1 MLTEPCEILV
11 HTHTQGR
18 TVNPGRLFQKLPL
31 TLPLRRLPLTLP
43 LRRQLR
49 AVELAKAPP
58 FLTLL
63 LDAVT
68 VSSNI
73 QTSVCLNV
81 VAENVCRLAVSA
93 VQDGCA
99 VGEAAGAAAWR
110 LCCGRGAAM

>member
-1 MLTEPCEILV
+1 
-11 HTHTQGR
+11 
-18 TVNPGRLFQKLPL
+18 VNPGRLFQKLPL

-43 LRRQLR
+43 LRRLPLTLPLRRQLILR

>member
-1 MLTEPCEILV
+1 M
-11 HTHTQGR
+11 
-18 TVNPGRLFQKLPL
+18 NPGRLLQKLPLTLPLRRLPL

-68 VSSNI
+68 VVSSNI

-81 VAENVCRLAVSA
+81 VAENVCRLAVSAVSA